1 MLAKALRD
9 FLSFPS
15 TVKLHE
21 IAVCTPAFIFLTF
34 HSLTFYNLAYALTG
48 CTEIFFQDYQQSLFC
63 QKSSPLTSKA
73 FRCFMLTTPT
83 PSSFRLS
90 PVTVHFQNSF
100 FYLYFPA
107 TFYDSLNESISQR
120 SVLFSFSIFLSF
132 VTSCKFSVFVTAE
145 IWINALEISVEG
157 YRTVL
162 KSLTVLWSSGYRE
175 MTRIVHGKSGFS

>member
-63 QKSSPLTSKA
+63 QKSSPLKSKA

-120 SVLFSFSIFLSF
+120 SVLFSFSILLSF
-132 VTSCKFSVFVTAE
+132 GNFMQIFCLRDS
-145 IWINALEISVEG
+145 WNLD
-157 YRTVL
+157 
-162 KSLTVLWSSGYRE
+162 
-175 MTRIVHGKSGFS
+175 